1 MNDRPVESVV
11 ADFLRSALA
20 GAAVSVPN
28 LETMARAE
36 GLLGEGQRVTDAKLF
51 KRAKKSLGIRSTRA
65 GFGTDGGWVWELPPN
80 RDDAVAIPSISRQPT
95 CTERRIPDDWV
106 KGVGR
111 LDYHRPLADV
121 PRHRWRQ
128 FVDAR
133 RPRLGADR

>member
-65 GFGTDGGWVWELPPN
+65 GFWD
-80 RDDAVAIPSISRQPT
+80 
-95 CTERRIPDDWV
+95 
-106 KGVGR
+106 
-111 LDYHRPLADV
+111 
-121 PRHRWRQ
+121 
-128 FVDAR
+128 
-133 RPRLGADR
+133 